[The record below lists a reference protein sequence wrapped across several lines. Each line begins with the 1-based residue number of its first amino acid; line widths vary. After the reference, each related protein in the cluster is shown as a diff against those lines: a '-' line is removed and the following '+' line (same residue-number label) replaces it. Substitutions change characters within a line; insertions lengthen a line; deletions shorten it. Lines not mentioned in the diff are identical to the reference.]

1 MIYVLM
7 AREASRAVIFR
18 RGPTRR
24 VLLLS
29 WDLETEEI
37 VPGQWFKGRVYEHRC
52 DLSPDG
58 RLLIYFAAKFWRNPE
73 AWTAI
78 SKPPYFT
85 ALALWMKETAWGG
98 GGLFDSATSIALN
111 HADEDFALAAGF
123 ALPPEI
129 TVRPIAPW
137 AGGGEDE
144 PVLSTRLARD
154 GWRLTSEGHVV
165 NRDRKASVWLQVE
178 PPMTWE
184 KLHPLAPERYTLQA
198 SITGIKERQGAFY
211 RMEHFVGDS
220 HPIGRSDWADWA
232 PNGDLLFTIGYSIYR
247 LRYAGGALAPLAE
260 ARKIADLTVAAF
272 REVPA
277 PPEARQW
284 F

>member
-1 MIYVLM
+1 M
-7 AREASRAVIFR
+7 AHDDLRPDGA
-18 RGPTRR
+18 RGPAR
-24 VLLLS
+24 
-29 WDLETEEI
+29 
-37 VPGQWFKGRVYEHRC
+37 
-52 DLSPDG
+52 
-58 RLLIYFAAKFWRNPE
+58 
-73 AWTAI
+73 
-78 SKPPYFT
+78 
-85 ALALWMKETAWGG
+85 G
-98 GGLFDSATSIALN
+98 GGLFDGATSIALN
-111 HADEDFALAAGF
+111 HDDEDFALAAGF

-129 TVRPIAPW
+129 TVHAIAPW

-144 PVLSTRLARD
+144 PILSTRLARD

-184 KLHPLAPERYTLQA
+184 KRHPLAPERYTLQA

-247 LRYAGGALAPLAE
+247 LRYAGGVLAPLAE
-260 ARKIADLTVAAF
+260 GRKIADLTDATF
-272 REVPA
+272 REVAA

-284 F
+284 L